1 MWETYFRQYKD
12 TVLPFWLDKQK
23 WNYKD
28 DIIMVG
34 YDDLAAAT
42 GDNTWRDAIFSSSRF
57 LMLPDGTVV
66 NLCPES
72 RNIDKIS
79 FGKTLTIL
87 RNITGDPRYV
97 KAVEKV
103 FDLRPHAIIERL
115 QLRKPIYRRLA
126 AYGHMGREDL
136 GVLWEKTDMADELK
150 KIVSTM

>member
-34 YDDLAAAT
+34 YDDLASAT
-42 GDNTWRDAIFSSSRF
+42 GDNSWREAIFSSSRY
-57 LMLPDGTVV
+57 LMLPDGSVV

-79 FGKTLTIL
+79 FGKTLILL
-87 RNITGDPRYV
+87 RNLTGDPRYV

-103 FDLRPHAIIERL
+103 YWSSFD
-115 QLRKPIYRRLA
+115 
-126 AYGHMGREDL
+126 ED
-136 GVLWEKTDMADELK
+136 
-150 KIVSTM
+150 